1 MKKGVLFDLDG
12 TILDFEKSEDQALK
26 RTFLKYGI
34 PLTEDQVFLYREI
47 NRKWWKLLAE
57 GKVSKDVVVVARFEE
72 FLKTLNIPLDPKEVA
87 KDYLEF
93 LSEEAHFLP
102 GAEEFLERLKK
113 KDLRMA
119 AVTNGVKF
127 VQEKRSRKLRL
138 DRFFDFVLTSEEAG
152 VEKPDPRIFWMAL
165 ERMKLKKEEVLYVGD
180 DLNSDLEGARST
192 GIDFVLFSPEGDS
205 SGDFPVARN
214 FEELGK
220 IVEELL

>member
-34 PLTEDQVFLYREI
+34 PLTEEQVFLYREI
-47 NRKWWKLLAE
+47 NRKWWRLLAE
-57 GKVSKDVVVVARFEE
+57 GKVSKDVVVIARFEE
-72 FLKTLNIPLDPKEVA
+72 FLKTLDLPLDLGEVA

-93 LSEEAHFLP
+93 LSEEAYFLL
-102 GAEEFLERLKK
+102 GAEEFLEKLKK

-119 AVTNGVKF
+119 VVTNGVKF

-220 IVEELL
+220 IVEEFL